1 MRITIAPSSRA
12 AYKYKASDGSRT
24 THFGARG
31 YEDYTTHRD
40 EKRRRLYLARHASRE
55 DWSRA
60 GVMTAGW
67 LSRHILWE
75 KPTLREAVTAA
86 GKLYPGITFALADT

>member
-1 MRITIAPSSRA
+1 MRIAIAPSNRA

-55 DWSRA
+55 NWSRA
-60 GVMTAGW
+60 AVMTAGW

-75 KPTLREAVTAA
+75 KPTVKAAVAA
-86 GKLYPGITFALADT
+86 AVKLYPDITFTLSS

>member
-1 MRITIAPSSRA
+1 MRIAIAPSNRA

-24 THFGARG
+24 TRFGAKG

-40 EKRRRLYLARHASRE
+40 EKRRRLYLARHTSRE

-75 KPTLREAVTAA
+75 KPTLTEAVQAA
-86 GKLYPGITFALADT
+86 NRLYPGITFTLST

>member
-12 AYKYKASDGSRT
+12 AYKYMASDGSGT

-31 YEDYTTHRD
+31 YQDFTMHRD
-40 EKRRRLYLARHASRE
+40 EKRRRSYLSRHASRE
-55 DWSRA
+55 DWGRS

-67 LSRHILWE
+67 LSRYILWE
-75 KPTLREAVTAA
+75 KPTLEEAVVAA
-86 GKLYPGITFALADT
+86 SKLYRDVTFSLEA